1 MPSLQAV
8 FKHSSKCSI
17 DLCWAGVIPLSR
29 TKGLLWKDKKWVMRG
44 VANKAY
50 LGKPEQEYSPLG
62 FASRRQCPP
71 CVYWNEQQDRLPLSQ
86 CQALNQSLEKQ
97 LLGMGLMTQ
106 VQWLMPWSAIS
117 FTVFLWAQVES
128 VCGSVLWLEWTMRF
142 WAKWFSVM
150 MASHSCSFGYFVC
163 LCV

>member
-1 MPSLQAV
+1 MPNLQAV

-17 DLCWAGVIPLSR
+17 DLSWAGVFPLSQ

-44 VANKAY
+44 VANKAH
-50 LGKPEQEYSPLG
+50 LGKSEQEYSPLG

-71 CVYWNEQQDRLPLSQ
+71 CIYWNEQQDRLPLSQ
-86 CQALNQSLEKQ
+86 CQALNQSL
-97 LLGMGLMTQ
+97 GMGLMTQ

-117 FTVFLWAQVES
+117 SMFVLWAQVENFY
-128 VCGSVLWLEWTMRF
+128 GSVLWLERTTRF
-142 WAKWFSVM
+142 WAKRFSVM

-163 LCV
+163 FCV